1 MACITIELRS
11 NHGMGEP
18 LVLEIPVPDT
28 PDRTLD
34 KPWPQ
39 IDPPY
44 PKCKQILYCSCRLDL
59 TLQTAQFPVAFTV
72 WHLGGS
78 LLFRCGKHR
87 V

>member
-34 KPWPQ
+34 KSWPQ

-44 PKCKQILYCSCRLDL
+44 PACKQILYCN
-59 TLQTAQFPVAFTV
+59 V
-72 WHLGGS
+72 H
-78 LLFRCGKHR
+78 
-87 V
+87 